1 MANERFMDDSYAQIG
16 RQISD
21 FVSLDLREK
30 FPEISGFGVGVNFR
44 KDPERG
50 LKFLI
55 MFEQEISEE
64 ARREILQLIIDRF
77 FEMEV
82 VGKIELL

>member
-1 MANERFMDDSYAQIG
+1 MADERFMDNSYAQIG
-16 RQISD
+16 RQIGD
-21 FVSLDLREK
+21 FVSLDLRER
-30 FPEISGFGVGVNFR
+30 FPQIVGFGMGVNIR
-44 KDPERG
+44 RDPERG

-55 MFEQEISEE
+55 MFEQEVSEE
-64 ARREILQLIIDRF
+64 VRKEILGLVIDRF